1 MAYIYDLVDSWN
13 SSGTTFT
20 AIKMNVTDTQSSA
33 SSLLI
38 DLQKNT
44 VSQFTVRKDGYM
56 TTSGAL
62 IGGSGGIGIGYV
74 GPGIFTVASSGRI
87 EWGSSGVN
95 SADTFLTRSSAA
107 NFRFGAADA
116 AAPVAQTLSVQ
127 SVATGTANTA
137 GANFT
142 IAGSRG
148 TGTGAGGSIIFQ
160 VAPATTNGSTPNA
173 LTNALTINSAG
184 LLSVTPASSSNSS
197 IHALRGSVVFPA
209 YSFST
214 DINSGAFFGAYNG
227 LNSYQI
233 SISGNLQWT
242 VGQSGGGTTQL
253 GAVSWAAASGNSLA
267 APDLFLYR
275 EDANKLALRN
285 STAAQTFRTYI
296 SYVDGSNYSRIA
308 VGNIGSAYGI
318 SSEAVGSETI
328 QAFRIRVAGNQNIWF
343 ETNNVGRS
351 FIDYAGNFGFG
362 TNAVGDNTYDL
373 GFTVYGNNRPR
384 DVGVGRNILQGSGYY
399 QIAESTAPA
408 APAVDNVRIYAED
421 NGSGK
426 TRLMARFASGVA
438 VQIAIEP

>member
-1 MAYIYDLVDSWN
+1 MAYIYDLVDSW
-13 SSGTTFT
+13 SSAGTTFT

-33 SSLLI
+33 SSLLM
-38 DLQKNT
+38 DLQVGT
-44 VSQFTVRKDGYM
+44 VSKFKVDK
-56 TTSGAL
+56 SGQATL
-62 IGGSGGIGIGYV
+62 TNLIATNLYAGSLVQLTAIAGRFDIGG
-74 GPGIFTVASSGRI
+74 
-87 EWGSSGVN
+87 
-95 SADTFLTRSSAA
+95 DTFLTRSAAA
-107 NFRFGAADA
+107 NLRLGAADA

-148 TGTGAGGSIIFQ
+148 TGTGAGGSIVFQ
-160 VAPATTNGSTPNA
+160 VAPATTNGSTPNSLA
-173 LTNALTINSAG
+173 DAMTIDSTR
-184 LLSVTPASSSNSS
+184 SVY
-197 IHALRGSVVFPA
+197 IERYLRTRNNIFA
-209 YSFST
+209 IL
-214 DINSGAFFGAYNG
+214 DD
-227 LNSYQI
+227 
-233 SISGNLQWT
+233 
-242 VGQSGGGTTQL
+242 
-253 GAVSWAAASGNSLA
+253 GNSILQMGSTVRLGWTAGGSYGPSADTILQRDAANILA
-267 APDLFLYR
+267 Q
-275 EDANKLALRN
+275 RN
-285 STAAQTFRTYI
+285 STVAQTFRTYI

-343 ETNNVGRS
+343 ETNNVSRS

-426 TRLMARFASGVA
+426 TRLMARFASGAA